1 LNIDRL
7 DVFDGDLVTAVE
19 RVAGDDSTALY
30 QFSVSADDV
39 VLLSGRAAIAF
50 SVFAGLARP
59 EDSAAAD
66 GGDTAPDLATAENRE
81 AP

>member
-30 QFSVSADDV
+30 QFSVSADGV

-50 SVFAGLARP
+50 NVFAGLARSG
-59 EDSAAAD
+59 DS
-66 GGDTAPDLATAENRE
+66 GDPAPDLASVKNRE